1 MDKQKVFFWDGLNW
15 DIEHRAHGIENAFAL
30 CPKQKCN
37 CRLIKSKESYSLGEY
52 KYRCIRCDFK
62 ITLNKSIED
71 KGEDFLNVLESLKYK
86 DAEIINIDGEL
97 IRVQRE
103 EKRDDNYW
111 VDVKISKNKKDEL
124 QLMILAGS
132 KKANDKVQL
141 FLEPKNERLS
151 FDQNN
156 DHPREIF
163 AKVIAI
169 FKNSTVEIHSNDDGP
184 F

>member
-1 MDKQKVFFWDGLNW
+1 MQNEKRKVYFWEGLNW
-15 DIEHRAHGIENAFAL
+15 DIEYDINGNPYSFAL

-37 CRLIKSKESYSLGEY
+37 CKLTKSKELYSIGEY
-52 KYRCIRCDFK
+52 KYRCIKCDFK
-62 ITLNKSIED
+62 ITLNKAIEQ

-103 EKRDDNYW
+103 EKSDDDYW
-111 VDVKISKNKKDEL
+111 LDVKISKNKKGEV

-132 KKANDKVQL
+132 KKNKNKTQL
-141 FLEPKNERLS
+141 FLDAKNERLS

-156 DHPREIF
+156 DHPSSIF
-163 AKVIAI
+163 AKVIAK
-169 FKNSTVEIHSNDDGP
+169 FKNSKTEINLK
-184 F
+184 